1 MKLLFEYTNS
11 LNRRDR
17 YRFEYRLVQH

>member
-11 LNRRDR
+11 FNRRDR
-17 YRFEYRLVQH
+17 YRFEYRLAQH